1 MNSKTRTRG
10 TGKAP
15 HILYFSGSTSVREEP
30 VRTRKNPKRVSY
42 CVHTLLRTNIL
53 RTQPSHLRSRLITV
67 AYEGEVSQSAL
78 EPKFWHALRAI
89 GRAARRA
96 PPALCL
102 ESAQEAHA
110 EPIASLASLCLA
122 QVAAW
127 SSRRRQQIERG
138 ILWAAAKTS
147 RKNRSEKGKNAYN
160 ASLSPSP
167 RKIKEVTEDFQTSL
181 LSKNSKTQD
190 FQPSLLSKTSQV
202 HSKNYLPS
210 LSL

>member
-1 MNSKTRTRG
+1 MNLRCTLYSTARCMNSKTRTRG

-67 AYEGEVSQSAL
+67 AYEGEVSQSAV

-102 ESAQEAHA
+102 ESA
-110 EPIASLASLCLA
+110 
-122 QVAAW
+122 
-127 SSRRRQQIERG
+127 
-138 ILWAAAKTS
+138 
-147 RKNRSEKGKNAYN
+147 
-160 ASLSPSP
+160 PSP
-167 RKIKEVTEDFQTSL
+167 RGANCFAGLSL
-181 LSKNSKTQD
+181 LGPGGCVVLTAEAAD
-190 FQPSLLSKTSQV
+190 
-202 HSKNYLPS
+202 
-210 LSL
+210 

>member
-1 MNSKTRTRG
+1 MRYRNLPSSRSFG
-10 TGKAP
+10 TP
-15 HILYFSGSTSVREEP
+15 CVRSVVQPEE
-30 VRTRKNPKRVSY
+30 RRR
-42 CVHTLLRTNIL
+42 HF
-53 RTQPSHLRSRLITV
+53 
-67 AYEGEVSQSAL
+67 AL
-78 EPKFWHALRAI
+78 KVPR
-89 GRAARRA
+89 
-96 PPALCL
+96 
-102 ESAQEAHA
+102 AHA
-110 EPIASLASLCLA
+110 EPIASRASLCLA

-138 ILWAAAKTS
+138 IPWAAAKTS